1 MDLRVIEHHPQRV
14 LEALRRGE
22 FDALEIV
29 GEADE
34 RDFFE
39 RLFREKLLVRLA
51 ATMPGKPKKEEVPRW
66 FILAGQMSL
75 KLHQE
80 NSYLAFER
88 VIRCG
93 GLLNA
98 LPPDL
103 ASKHIDPQTQAL
115 RLTCRGFNAKND
127 YARTTPCDQDTLRK
141 AAKRVPAHAWIDW
154 YNTAVQATFQHYG
167 FFDPE
172 GVFVGDGSYLFVPDN
187 PRYEGSCVMWF
198 DAHNRPVEYEKLS
211 AAERKEARRKRCYK
225 LVTLLHLRGTHPCY
239 VYAAVA
245 LVSGRAH
252 ELPVFAEL
260 LERFV
265 GTVGRGVVKK
275 LLLDRGF
282 IDGERISH
290 WKRDLGVDVI
300 IPIKKNMD
308 LWADAWALGQTE
320 PWQRHPVCD
329 PAPAPPPP
337 QRPEH
342 LARREARR
350 QRTLAERK
358 AKSAAPTPPRVLTG
372 VNVCPI
378 EGFSSWSSATV
389 PMHVALFRETYSD
402 GSEKSWALL
411 TTGVLGDGW
420 ALRQDYARRTDIEER
435 HRQLKCFCDL
445 TDFRSRSLNAVAAQV
460 VMILLSYTLRQW
472 QLWQMLQEHLADRTP
487 EAMRFRLALRRE
499 YVVVYHQDAYTQM
512 PLVRFPSPLLARL
525 PPPPAS
531 PPRSLLP
538 LHRTQRRPRLPLY
551 GLRRSLLPTV

>member
-1 MDLRVIEHHPQRV
+1 MNLRVIEHHPQRV
-14 LEALRRGE
+14 LDALRRGE

-66 FILAGQMSL
+66 FVLAAQMSL

-93 GLLNA
+93 GLLSA

-103 ASKHIDPQTQAL
+103 ANKHIDPKTHAL
-115 RLTCRGFNAKND
+115 VLACRGFNEKND
-127 YARTTPCDQDTLRK
+127 YVRTTPCHQDTLRK
-141 AAKRVPAHAWIDW
+141 LGKRVPAQQWMDW
-154 YNTAVQATFQHYG
+154 YNTAVQATFQQYG

-187 PRYEGSCVMWF
+187 PAYEGACVMWF
-198 DAHNRPVEYEKLS
+198 DEHNHPVEYEKLS
-211 AAERKEARRKRCYK
+211 AAERKKAHRERCYK
-225 LVTLLHLRGTHPCY
+225 LVTLLHLRGSRPGY

-245 LVSGRAH
+245 LVAGNVH

-260 LERFV
+260 LEGFV
-265 GTVGRGVVKK
+265 ATVGRGVVKK

-282 IDGERISH
+282 LDGERISR
-290 WKRDLGVDVI
+290 WKRDLGVDGI

-308 LWADAWALGQTE
+308 LWADAWALGRTE
-320 PWQRHPVCD
+320 PWHTHPVSV

-342 LARREARR
+342 LVRREAKR

-358 AKSAAPTPPRVLTG
+358 AHSAASAPKRVLTG

-378 EGFSSWSSATV
+378 QGFTSWSSAGV
-389 PMHVALFRETYSD
+389 PMNVALFREAYSD
-402 GSEKSWALL
+402 GSEESWALL
-411 TTGVLGDGW
+411 TTGTVGDGW
-420 ALRQDYARRTDIEER
+420 GLRADYGRRADIEER
-435 HRQLKCFCDL
+435 HRQLKCFYDL
-445 TDFRSRSLNAVAAQV
+445 TGFRSRSFNAIAAQV

-472 QLWQMLQEHLADRTP
+472 QLWKMLQEHLADCTP
-487 EAMRFRLALRRE
+487 KTMRFRLAMRRE
-499 YVVVYHQDAYTQM
+499 YVVIYHQDAYTQM
-512 PLVRFPSPLLARL
+512 PLVRFSRELLQLDEAARKKAL
-525 PPPPAS
+525 SKVEHLEAS
-531 PPRSLLP
+531 MLEPVDLWANSA
-538 LHRTQRRPRLPLY
+538 
-551 GLRRSLLPTV
+551 

>member
-14 LEALRRGE
+14 LEALRRGA

-66 FILAGQMSL
+66 FILAGKLTL

-93 GLLNA
+93 GLLSA
-98 LPPDL
+98 LPPEL

-115 RLTCRGFNAKND
+115 VLTCRGFNDKND
-127 YARTTPCDQDTLRK
+127 YARTTPCHHDTLRK
-141 AAKRVPAHAWIDW
+141 AGKRVPAQQWLDW
-154 YNTAVQATFQHYG
+154 YNGPVQAIFQADG
-167 FFDPE
+167 FFDPA

-187 PRYEGSCVMWF
+187 PKYEGSCVMWF
-198 DAHNRPVEYEKLS
+198 DAHNHPVEYEKLS
-211 AAERKEARRKRCYK
+211 AAERQKAHRERCYK
-225 LVTLLHLRGTHPCY
+225 LVTLLHLRGSHPCY

-245 LVSGRAH
+245 LVSGHAH

-260 LERFV
+260 IEGFV
-265 GTVGRGVVKK
+265 RTVGQGVIKR
-275 LLLDRGF
+275 LLLDRAF
-282 IDGERISH
+282 LDGERISH

-320 PWQRHPVCD
+320 PWHEHRVPIPV
-329 PAPAPPPP
+329 PPSPPP
-337 QRPEH
+337 QRPDH
-342 LARREARR
+342 LIRREAQR

-358 AKSAAPTPPRVLTG
+358 AQAPAPTSERALRGVGVCAIRDFNSWSAA
-372 VNVCPI
+372 
-378 EGFSSWSSATV
+378 SV
-389 PMHVALFRETYSD
+389 PLHVALFREQYSD
-402 GSEKSWALL
+402 ESEESWALL
-411 TTGVLGDGW
+411 TTGELGDGW
-420 ALRQDYARRTDIEER
+420 PLRQDYHRRTDIEER
-435 HRQLKCFCDL
+435 HRQLKCFYDL
-445 TDFRSRSLNAVAAQV
+445 TDFRSRCLNAIASQV

-472 QLWQMLQEHLADRTP
+472 QLWQMLQEQLADRTP
-487 EAMRFRLALRRE
+487 DTMRFRLALRRE
-499 YVVVYHQDAYTQM
+499 YVVIYHQNAYTQM
-512 PLVRFPSPLLARL
+512 PLVRFSRELLQLDEAARQKAL
-525 PPPPAS
+525 RKVQHLEAS
-531 PPRSLLP
+531 MLEPVDLWRNS
-538 LHRTQRRPRLPLY
+538 
-551 GLRRSLLPTV
+551 S